1 MGLAASQARLLTI
14 TARKADCEFQSMT
27 LSHQKL
33 SLSRDME
40 RISDQYQNSLN
51 LTKLVYDFEGTGD
64 STMPL
69 TYDLL
74 MTPNIYNNYYPKLVT
89 DNNNRCILNANYA
102 AAARAAGIPAE
113 GLSGTPSS
121 DIRNKFIQALASN
134 GGMKASVAAAVQT
147 VPYGNTLGL
156 GSTISTTV
164 GIDELNYEQL
174 LDRIKAYAGTGTEE
188 YGIAL
193 GGHNR
198 WYRTAKKG
206 ERGFTCEELYIG
218 NNRVQRAP
226 EEGADSSGGIN
237 ISSGYNLTL
246 YQLLSGEDVVL
257 RADTRKSEM
266 TPVYEAAMLQQT
278 LVGEGGNG
286 FLDWM
291 LDQFSAVLGG
301 SAENQLALQYA
312 YNQLFDLIAPN
323 DDLQNI
329 GKALDGGK
337 YGGAGKGGTNLDEKS
352 EWKDSVS
359 VNGTSIKIADT
370 MNAFGTKVAW
380 GDVSGWD
387 NIGANAK
394 DYIGF
399 IFSAKNKDNGD
410 DGKDR
415 TAVAINLSNLAN
427 AFLTSYVQFLQGESS
442 KYGWDKGEKKY
453 STLYDPAKDDFTFSV
468 IGETQVNDGDSDLY
482 ASFYDTLF
490 NMICVNGWTQNE
502 QVDDKD
508 YMAEMMKNG
517 QAFISSLSDDGF
529 YYQNQYSQDIY
540 VREVSDTEAIA
551 QAQAKYNTEKAKI
564 ENKEDTIDIKMKNL
578 ETEISA
584 LTTEYDTAKSIIT
597 KAIEKSFKRYE
608 A

>member
-40 RISDQYQNSLN
+40 RISDEYQNSLN

-74 MTPNIYNNYYPKLVT
+74 MTPNVYNNYYPKLVT
-89 DNNNRCILNANYA
+89 DSGNRCILNANYA

-164 GIDELNYEQL
+164 GIDELNYNQFLE
-174 LDRIKAYAGTGTEE
+174 RVKAYGNAGTEE
-188 YGIAL
+188 YEIGLA
-193 GGHNR
+193 GHSR
-198 WYRTAKKG
+198 WYRTSKKG
-206 ERGFTCEELYIG
+206 NKGWTKEELYIG
-218 NNRVQRAP
+218 DTLVKTAP
-226 EEGADSSGGIN
+226 DGTNGDGSVNSAE
-237 ISSGYNLTL
+237 GYNLTL
-246 YQLLSGEDVVL
+246 YQLLKGEDVVL

-266 TPVYEAAMLQQT
+266 TPVYEAAMIQQT
-278 LVGEGGNG
+278 LIGEGGNG

-291 LDQFSAVLGG
+291 FDQFSAVLGG
-301 SAENQLALQYA
+301 SPENQLALQYA
-312 YNQLFDLIAPN
+312 YNQLYDLLVPN
-323 DDLQNI
+323 DDLQFI
-329 GKALDGGK
+329 GANLEGGK

-359 VNGTSIKIADT
+359 AYGRSVNISDA
-370 MNAFGTKVAW
+370 MNAIGTMVAW
-380 GDVSGWD
+380 GDKSGW
-387 NIGANAK
+387 NTVGANAK

-410 DGKDR
+410 DGNDK
-415 TAVAINLSNLAN
+415 TAVAVNLSNLAN
-427 AFLTSYVQFLQGESS
+427 AFLTSYIQFLQGESS

-453 STLYDPAKDDFTFSV
+453 CTMFNPDKDNYIFSV
-468 IGETQVNDGDSDLY
+468 VGETVVNDGDSELY

-490 NMICVNGWTQNE
+490 NRICINGWTQNE
-502 QVDDKD
+502 QIDDKD

-529 YYQNQYSQDIY
+529 YYQNQYSQDTY
-540 VREVSDTEAIA
+540 VREVSDTDAIA

-597 KAIEKSFKRYE
+597 KSIEKSFKRYE